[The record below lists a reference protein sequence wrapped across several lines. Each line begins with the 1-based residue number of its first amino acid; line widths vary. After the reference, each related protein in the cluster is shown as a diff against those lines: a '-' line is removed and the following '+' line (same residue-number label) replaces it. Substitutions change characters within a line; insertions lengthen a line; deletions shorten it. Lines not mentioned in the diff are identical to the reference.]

1 MVKENVESDG
11 IEEAVNQRCKL
22 QTPSISGR
30 QKPQLDCDAVEGAH
44 EYGEWPKSFCT
55 HYNGTWQTVT
65 GF

>member
-1 MVKENVESDG
+1 MEQTPSPYLIICTAEGMVKENVESDG

-44 EYGEWPKSFCT
+44 EYGE
-55 HYNGTWQTVT
+55 
-65 GF
+65 